1 MPGHDF
7 KVKKMLTL
15 EQQIFKQIEKS
26 KNILIIFSAD
36 REGDIIASSLAL
48 FLFLKK
54 QGYEVTLVCRG
65 LEETNHTFSFLPA
78 YNQIQNNLD
87 NLRRFIVSVDISK
100 AKVNQV
106 KYLVDNNILNF
117 IISPSEGWFKPEDVS
132 SRAGEFKYDLIIT
145 IGTSDLESLGKL
157 YDQNIEFFYKTAI
170 INIDHKANNEEFGQ
184 INFIDLNAVAI
195 SEILFYLL
203 KNYKPETISEDVAT
217 CLLAG
222 IIQKTKNFKTSNLT
236 PRTLLTTSQLISIG
250 ANREDIINHLYR
262 SRDLATLK
270 LWGRVLNN
278 LQSEKHEELIWSR
291 LRLQDFKET
300 NSSPENLN
308 DIIDELIM
316 NVPSAKLVV
325 IFCENGPAIT
335 KILVYSLKNINVL
348 EILASYK
355 PQGTVKNASII
366 IDKNIADA
374 SIILLT
380 ELQSKLEKLNA

>member
-1 MPGHDF
+1 
-7 KVKKMLTL
+7 MLTL

-36 REGDIIASSLAL
+36 REGDTIASSLAL

-54 QGYEVTLVCRG
+54 QGYEVTLVCQG
-65 LEETNHTFSFLPA
+65 LEETNHAFSFLPA
-78 YNQIQNNLD
+78 YSQIQNNLD
-87 NLRRFIVSVDISK
+87 NLRRFIVSVDIGR

-278 LQSEKHEELIWSR
+278 LQSEKHEELIWSK
-291 LRLQDFKET
+291 LQLKDFKET
-300 NSSPENLN
+300 KSSPENLN

-325 IFCENGPAIT
+325 IFCENGPTIT
-335 KILVYSLKNINVL
+335 RILVYSLKNINVL
-348 EILASYK
+348 EILANYK
-355 PQGTVKNASII
+355 PQGTIKNASII
-366 IDKNIADA
+366 INKNIADA
-374 SIILLT
+374 SIVLLS

>member
-1 MPGHDF
+1 
-7 KVKKMLTL
+7 MLNL
-15 EQQIFKQIEKS
+15 EQQIYKQIEKS
-26 KNILIIFSAD
+26 KNILIVFAAD
-36 REGDIIASSLAL
+36 REGDSVSSGLAL

-54 QGYEVTLVCRG
+54 QGYEVTLVCPG
-65 LEETNHTFSFLPA
+65 LEETKHSFAFLPA
-78 YNQIQNNLD
+78 YSQIQDKLD

-106 KYLVDNNILNF
+106 KYLVDNNVLNF

-132 SRAGEFKYDLIIT
+132 AKAGEFKYDLIIT
-145 IGTSDLESLGKL
+145 IGTSDLESLGKI
-157 YDQNIEFFYKTAI
+157 YDQNVEFFYKTAI
-170 INIDHKANNEEFGQ
+170 INIDHRANNEEFGQ
-184 INFIDLNAVAI
+184 INLIDLNAVAI

-203 KNYKPETISEDVAT
+203 KNYKPVLINEEIAT

-278 LQSEKHEELIWSR
+278 LHSENNEELIWSK
-291 LRLQDFKET
+291 LSQQDFKDT
-300 NSSPENLN
+300 NSSPESLT

-316 NVPSAKLVV
+316 NVPSAKLVA
-325 IFCENGPAIT
+325 ILCENSPIST
-335 KILVYSLKNINVL
+335 RVLIYSLKNINAL
-348 EILASYK
+348 EIIQEFK
-355 PQGTVKNASII
+355 PQGTIKVASALIE
-366 IDKNIADA
+366 KNIETVGAVFI
-374 SIILLT
+374 S
-380 ELQSKLEKLNA
+380 ELKNKLEKLSA

>member
-1 MPGHDF
+1 
-7 KVKKMLTL
+7 MLTL

-36 REGDIIASSLAL
+36 HEGDIIASSLAL

-54 QGYEVTLVCRG
+54 QGFEVTLVCRG
-65 LEETNHTFSFLPA
+65 LEETNHNFSFLPA
-78 YNQIQNNLD
+78 YSQIQSTLD
-87 NLRRFIVSVDISK
+87 NLRRFVVSVDISR

-106 KYLVDNNILNF
+106 KYSVDNNILNF

-145 IGTSDLESLGKL
+145 VGTGDLESLGKI
-157 YDQNIEFFYKTAI
+157 YDQNIEFFYKTSI

-203 KNYKPETISEDVAT
+203 KNYKPESISEDVAT

-278 LQSEKHEELIWSR
+278 LQSEKHEELIWSK

-325 IFCENGPAIT
+325 IFCENGPVTT
-335 KILVYSLKNINVL
+335 KILIYSLKNINVL
-348 EILASYK
+348 EILANYK
-355 PQGTVKNASII
+355 PQGTIKNASII
-366 IDKNIADA
+366 INKNIADA
-374 SIILLT
+374 SIVILS